1 MIPKVTFQAML
12 CYSEYVNGTWQPAK
26 TSDVAQPT
34 TLITC
39 TPAGFDRRAVRLN
52 TTVSSDGGLDV
63 QIMGNGF
70 SSWFHLYN
78 THSAPVRA
86 EDVPFSN
93 EFIITLPQESRD
105 VSTDSAD
112 LVATYYPSFL
122 LFGTGGTLTRD
133 ILTTP
138 YGDRV
143 VVPEQDLDNAWDAPF
158 LYSDAHN
165 CFYVTTTEQPVSIPV
180 FNGYGKVD
188 DGSIGQ
194 MVYKIPPVLID
205 VHETIVPD
213 PLGPVETRN
222 PYVVDPAATSRIIS
236 EDAYIHTGIAN
247 ATTVSFGGRLIGPTG
262 GIAAGAVREQ

>member
-1 MIPKVTFQAML
+1 
-12 CYSEYVNGTWQPAK
+12 
-26 TSDVAQPT
+26 
-34 TLITC
+34 LITC
-39 TPAGFDRRAVRLN
+39 TPAQFDRTAIRLN
-52 TTVSSDGGLDV
+52 TAVSPDGGLNV
-63 QIMGNGF
+63 RIVGNGF

-86 EDVPFSN
+86 EDMPPSN
-93 EFIITLPQESRD
+93 QFIIMLPQESRD

-112 LVATYYPSFL
+112 LVATYYPPFL
-122 LFGTGGTLTRD
+122 FFGTGNTLTRD

-158 LYSDAHN
+158 LYSDARN
-165 CFYVTTTEQPVSIPV
+165 CFYVTTTKQQVSILE
-180 FNGYGKVD
+180 FSGYGQV
-188 DGSIGQ
+188 GSSLLGQ
-194 MVYKIPPVLID
+194 AVSKIPPVLVD
-205 VHETIVPD
+205 VQESLIPD

-247 ATTVSFGGRLIGPTG
+247 ATAVNFGGRLIGPTG
-262 GIAAGAVREQ
+262 GLAAGAVREQ